1 MVSFV
6 LNGKNVDVDVSLD
19 TPLLWVMRDH
29 LKLKGTKFG
38 CGMGLCGACSMMID
52 GVSTRT
58 CILPV
63 AAVANR
69 QVTTIEGLG
78 NPQVLSTLQQAW
90 VDNSVPQCGYCQS
103 GQLISASALLNSN
116 PNPSDE
122 EIDQA
127 MSGNICRCGTY
138 PNIKKGIKAAAGQAT
153 VQSSAV
159 PSVGVQTFDPN
170 LTEPQD
176 KKGANV

>member
-6 LNGKNVDVDVSLD
+6 LNGTRVDVDVSID

-38 CGMGLCGACSMMID
+38 CGMGLCGACSMIVD

-63 AAVANR
+63 AAVANKNI
-69 QVTTIEGLG
+69 TTIEGLG
-78 NPQVLSTLQQAW
+78 NPQMLSTLQQAW

-103 GQLISASALLNSN
+103 GQLISASALLNNNS
-116 PNPSDE
+116 NPSDAQ
-122 EIDQA
+122 IDDA

-138 PNIKKGIKAAAGQAT
+138 PSIKKAIKAAAKNQ
-153 VQSSAV
+153 
-159 PSVGVQTFDPN
+159 VGVQTFDPS
-170 LTEPQD
+170 EPQR
-176 KKGANV
+176 GEWV

>member
-1 MVSFV
+1 MISFV
-6 LNGKNVDVDVSLD
+6 LNGKSVDVDVSLD

-78 NPQVLSTLQQAW
+78 NPQMLSTLQQAW

-116 PNPSDE
+116 PNPSDD

-138 PNIKKGIKAAAGQAT
+138 PNIKKAIKAAAGQA
-153 VQSSAV
+153 A
-159 PSVGVQTFDPN
+159 VQTFDPKLN
-170 LTEPQD
+170 GKLTKQ
-176 KKGANV
+176 GANV